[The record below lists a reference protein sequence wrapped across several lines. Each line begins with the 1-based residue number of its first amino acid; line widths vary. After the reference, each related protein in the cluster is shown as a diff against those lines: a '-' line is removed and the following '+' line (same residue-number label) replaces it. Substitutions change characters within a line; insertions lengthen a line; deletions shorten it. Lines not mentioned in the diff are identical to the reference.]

1 MQKKQVHCYDRITKK
16 YVKSYIGI
24 RSVSRKFDIPN
35 TTLLDAI
42 KYKRAAGGL
51 LWSYLKSE
59 YYPSEVNPKTGEINF
74 NNSEVKQKPLVN
86 SPVKETNS
94 KISPILLKIQEAY
107 SPSELQAIANGCKI
121 LPSVLKTPNVN
132 FDGEHIRIGV
142 LGDTHLG
149 SSYTSEFNIYKAFEE
164 FKRANVD
171 FVVHSGDVTEGMSNR
186 PGHIYELSHLGY
198 DKMKN
203 HAIDV
208 LSQCP
213 APAYYIDGNH
223 DRWFIKSNGA
233 MIVKDICDA
242 IPNATF
248 LGHDEGDIKLKSNT
262 TLRLWHGEDGNS
274 YATSYRIQK
283 VVESLSGGEKPNIL
297 LLGHTHK
304 QAYIFERNIQCVS
317 TGCMQ
322 YQTPWMRGKRISAHT
337 GFHIIDVWINSKG
350 VSRFGLQWFPIY
362 SESIE

>member
-1 MQKKQVHCYDRITKK
+1 MEKRKVYCYNIQTKK
-16 YVKSYIGI
+16 FVKEFEGL
-24 RSVSRKFDIPN
+24 RQAARELDIHF
-35 TTLLDAI
+35 TSI
-42 KYKRAAGGL
+42 RAACLNKNPYGGYF
-51 LWSYLKSE
+51 WSYEKMQYFKEGSLTRTYNKKPVLLETRSKGE
-59 YYPSEVNPKTGEINF
+59 NEPSIKINPTL
-74 NNSEVKQKPLVN
+74 QKIL
-86 SPVKETNS
+86 ET
-94 KISPILLKIQEAY
+94 Y
-107 SPSELQAIANGCKI
+107 TPSELQAIASGCKI
-121 LPSVLKTPNVN
+121 LPSVQKVPTIN

-142 LGDTHLG
+142 MGDTHLG
-149 SSYTSEFNIYKAFEE
+149 SSYTSEQNIYKAFEE
-164 FKRANVD
+164 FEKADVD
-171 FVVHSGDVTEGMSNR
+171 FMVHTGDVTEGMSNR

-208 LSQCP
+208 LGQCP
-213 APAYYIDGNH
+213 VPSYYIDGNH

-233 MIVKDICDA
+233 LIVKDICDA
-242 IPNATF
+242 IDDATF
-248 LGHDEGDIKLKSNT
+248 LGHDEGDIKLKDNV

-322 YQTPWMRGKRISAHT
+322 YQTPWMRGKRISAHI
-337 GFHIIDVWINSKG
+337 GFHIIDVWVNSKG
-350 VSRFGLQWFPIY
+350 VSKFGVTWFPIY
-362 SESIE
+362 SGPIK

>member
-1 MQKKQVHCYDRITKK
+1 MKKRKVYCYNKHTKK
-16 YVKSYIGI
+16 FVKSFESLRQAGREMDINYEVI
-24 RSVSRKFDIPN
+24 RDGVINKKEKAGYYWSYKKFDLFKETP
-35 TTLLDAI
+35 
-42 KYKRAAGGL
+42 YP
-51 LWSYLKSE
+51 YKSE
-59 YYPSEVNPKTGEINF
+59 NKKTTAESG
-74 NNSEVKQKPLVN
+74 QY
-86 SPVKETNS
+86 
-94 KISPILLKIQEAY
+94 KIPAILQKIQETY
-107 SPSELQAIANGCKI
+107 SPAELQAIASGCKI
-121 LPSVLKTPNVN
+121 LPSVQKTPIIDFN
-132 FDGEHIRIGV
+132 GEHIRIGV
-142 LGDTHLG
+142 IGDTHLG
-149 SSYTSEFNIYKAFEE
+149 SSYTSEHNIYKAFEE
-164 FKRANVD
+164 FKKAGVD
-171 FVVHSGDVTEGMSNR
+171 FMVHSGDVTEGMSNR

-198 DKMKN
+198 DKMKE
-203 HAIDV
+203 HAIKV

-213 APAYYIDGNH
+213 VASFYIDGNH

-233 MIVKDICDA
+233 NIVKDICNT

-248 LGHDEGDIKLKSNT
+248 LGHDEGDIKLKNNT

-322 YQTPWMRGKRISAHT
+322 YQTPWMRGKRISAHV
-337 GFHIIDVWINSKG
+337 GFHILDVWINSKG
-350 VSRFGLQWFPIY
+350 VSKFGVTWYPIY